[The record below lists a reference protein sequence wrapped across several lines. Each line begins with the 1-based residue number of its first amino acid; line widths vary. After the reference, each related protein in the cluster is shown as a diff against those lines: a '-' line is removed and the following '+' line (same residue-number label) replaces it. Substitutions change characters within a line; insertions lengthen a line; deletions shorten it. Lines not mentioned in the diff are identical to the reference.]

1 MSNAKSDSAPESS
14 SKVAECDDESD
25 ADGALVVA
33 VPDCDE
39 VNNTWKYTIS
49 TSSLLSSNSLERT
62 RKEARFENSD
72 QEPQRDDRGT
82 VLHTCKPNG

>member
-1 MSNAKSDSAPESS
+1 VPNTECDGTSEGS
-14 SKVAECDDESD
+14 SKVAECNDESD

-49 TSSLLSSNSLERT
+49 TSSMLSSNSLERT
-62 RKEARFENSD
+62 RKEACFEDSD
-72 QEPQRDDRGT
+72 QEPQGDDRGT